1 MQYNKENGRFV
12 ERREAA
18 NPRASRELARVA
30 WPSTGL
36 ELLARSWLR

>member
-1 MQYNKENGRFV
+1 MQYNKGNGRFV

-18 NPRASRELARVA
+18 DPRASRELARGA

-36 ELLARSWLR
+36 EFLARRWLR